1 MPRKKAKIHEE
12 AILNWHLDDNEVDS
26 RLYKIIYGLA
36 EEEDFNDLF
45 ASSMVTDEPD
55 LLCFSIGFD

>member
-12 AILNWHLDDNEVDS
+12 VILNWHLDDKEEDT
-26 RLYKIIYGLA
+26 REYKLIHGLA

-45 ASSMVTDEPD
+45 ATSFVSDDLD
-55 LLCFSIGFD
+55 LLCFAIGGN